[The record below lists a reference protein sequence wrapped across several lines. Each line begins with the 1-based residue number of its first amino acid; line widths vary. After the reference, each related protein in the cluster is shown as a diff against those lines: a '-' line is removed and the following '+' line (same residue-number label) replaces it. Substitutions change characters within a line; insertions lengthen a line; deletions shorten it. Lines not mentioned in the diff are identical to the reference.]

1 MSLRIFTVFTVAG
14 SGVWNGVLIGLG
26 AALGTQYELVSRYSR
41 FLNYVV
47 YAVLAG
53 LVVWLIIR
61 RARRRS
67 RSA

>member
-1 MSLRIFTVFTVAG
+1 M
-14 SGVWNGVLIGLG
+14 LIGLG

-61 RARRRS
+61 RVRRRG

>member
-1 MSLRIFTVFTVAG
+1 LFQSVFTVAG
-14 SGVWNGVLIGLG
+14 SVVWNGVLIGLA

-61 RARRRS
+61 RVRRRS
-67 RSA
+67 LSA